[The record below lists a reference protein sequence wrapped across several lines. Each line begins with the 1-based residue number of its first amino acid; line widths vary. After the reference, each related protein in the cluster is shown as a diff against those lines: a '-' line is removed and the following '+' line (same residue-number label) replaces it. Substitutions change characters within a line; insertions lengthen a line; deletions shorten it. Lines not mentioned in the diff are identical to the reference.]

1 MSHVD
6 SLGKC
11 PAMAVP
17 GGVGTHAC
25 YQSFKCTPFLG
36 YFYEEH
42 PLFSANLGENH
53 SKKYPLISKIWEV
66 YLMGCYT
73 VCALMFVG
81 MFFRVR
87 VPGESRNGHC
97 SQRVI

>member
-1 MSHVD
+1 MERTVLVYPLSP
-6 SLGKC
+6 
-11 PAMAVP
+11 PAVAVP

-73 VCALMFVG
+73 VCALMF
-81 MFFRVR
+81 
-87 VPGESRNGHC
+87 EYHC
-97 SQRVI
+97 LPKQVS